1 MLLVGG
7 RQQTESYWPAA
18 AAAAA
23 KASAPPSLQHNHA
36 DVSSICISIV
46 GHHLKRARKR
56 FSCKTHDLPNYE
68 LHSNPLFKKAPSSPF
83 VFGLTCCIEERPT
96 DRRPTDHPTSQD
108 LKLASNAT
116 SVLRPRLYWPHA
128 HIVTLNVSPVGLHDD
143 SIPPVSLFGLS
154 TGSANRHHRP
164 SPTLPLPCVCRRCR
178 VGVECCWL
186 RPFFKCHEPRLR
198 TVTASFLSFFPGFLL
213 GQLSSSSKAT
223 ASNPITQTMC
233 RASAQASRP
242 SKTLQPARV
251 MVMMIM
257 MMTATP
263 IGISQ

>member
-154 TGSANRHHRP
+154 TGSATGTIGRHPHYHCHAFVEDLE
-164 SPTLPLPCVCRRCR
+164 SVSNA
-178 VGVECCWL
+178 VGFVH
-186 RPFFKCHEPRLR
+186 F
-198 TVTASFLSFFPGFLL
+198 
-213 GQLSSSSKAT
+213 SSA
-223 ASNPITQTMC
+223 M
-233 RASAQASRP
+233 SRG
-242 SKTLQPARV
+242 SGL
-251 MVMMIM
+251 
-257 MMTATP
+257 
-263 IGISQ
+263 